1 MTCTM
6 RYTDEEL
13 AVIDG
18 VIGRLYPRMSA
29 ASLREAYYALHQ
41 HIQSGVVEVVDLRH
55 IRSAL
60 ELIMPDYRVGRR
72 MEEQHEMT
80 SLMLKTQTMLK
91 ATEAGLG
98 G

>member
-1 MTCTM
+1 MTYTM

-18 VIGRLYPRMSA
+18 LIGCLYPRMSTG
-29 ASLREAYYALHQ
+29 SLRETYYALHQ
-41 HIQSGVVEVVDLRH
+41 HIQSGVVESVDLKH

-60 ELIMPDYRVGRR
+60 ELILPDYCAGRR

-80 SLMLKTQTMLK
+80 SLLLKTQTMLK
-91 ATEAGLG
+91 AVGA
-98 G
+98 

>member
-1 MTCTM
+1 MTDTM

-18 VIGRLYPRMSA
+18 VIGGLYPRMSTGG
-29 ASLREAYYALHQ
+29 LREAYYALHQ
-41 HIQSGVVEVVDLRH
+41 HIQNGAVGIVDLKR

-60 ELIMPDYRVGRR
+60 ELIMPDYCVGRR

-91 ATEAGLG
+91 AADV
-98 G
+98 

>member
-1 MTCTM
+1 MMNTM
-6 RYTDEEL
+6 CYTDEEL

-29 ASLREAYYALHQ
+29 GSLREAYYALHQ
-41 HIQSGVVEVVDLRH
+41 HIQSGVVGAVDLER

-60 ELIMPDYRVGRR
+60 ELIMPDYCAGRR

-80 SLMLKTQTMLK
+80 TLMLKTQTMLK
-91 ATEAGLG
+91 AVEAR
-98 G
+98 

>member
-1 MTCTM
+1 MTDAM

-18 VIGRLYPRMSA
+18 VIGSLYPRMSSG
-29 ASLREAYYALHQ
+29 SLREAYYGLHQ
-41 HIQSGVVEVVDLRH
+41 HIQSGIVGIVDLRH
-55 IRSAL
+55 IRRAL
-60 ELIMPDYRVGRR
+60 EFVMPDYCAGRR

-91 ATEAGLG
+91 AVEAR
-98 G
+98 